1 MSLKERG
8 DSPTSATIAHPVKS
22 SLRILS
28 ALGAFFVVAAALAA
42 CGGVPGNSV
51 AVVDDASV
59 KKSTFDHW
67 MVVAAK
73 SSQPP
78 GAGGAVSVPDAP
90 SFTNCVAA
98 AKKAQPKP
106 TKGQPAQ
113 TDKQL
118 KATCKQQYEGL

>member
-1 MSLKERG
+1 MRQGPLPSLP
-8 DSPTSATIAHPVKS
+8 SVKS
-22 SLRILS
+22 SVRILM

-51 AVVDDASV
+51 ATVDDASV

-78 GAGGAVSVPDAP
+78 GAGGQAASVPDAP
-90 SFTNCVAA
+90 NYTRCIAA
-98 AKKAQPKP
+98 ARKAAPKP
-106 TKGQPAQ
+106 AKGQPKQ
-113 TDKQL
+113 TDAQL
-118 KATCKQQYEGL
+118 K